1 MGGDVNESACNTCT
15 STGSDSDPAGTAG
28 GAAAA
33 AAPAGLAIAIA
44 IVVAVAPSKLATQS
58 TLPPSLLRR
67 SSRRRLSFLSHTS
80 QRRGGVTI
88 FNRTAALTV

>member
-33 AAPAGLAIAIA
+33 AAPAGLAIS